1 MLLTDWLCCVAR
13 WKYLNMSKKRLFWL
27 AFFFL
32 VFSSAGN
39 AQRYFIGFEPD
50 EAQTF
55 WTDFTPVADSSSP
68 QGKYAGLIRADQTFA
83 LNINAP
89 VPEEL
94 AGINQ
99 NWQLTAFIKSEKLS
113 TGALFVIT
121 VMRADT
127 LVLYQGVRC
136 DDFLRHRT
144 QWNKLH
150 YTFKL
155 PADLSHDIRIK
166 AYIWNREAAEFLVD
180 SVEISVH
187 HSSPLSFLPDFD
199 AIDDDSSRYHTLAY
213 GKNFQLQWQAENQ
226 WLRLADSSGA
236 PISRPIAWIVEL
248 GRKEDSTLWRQTQA
262 WRLKKKSGHRH
273 QTRLHFEARIDEMTA
288 MMEIVI
294 SPNNHQ
300 LRCEVRTT
308 AKRPVILWRN
318 SLVTSFLDSV
328 HAVIRQS
335 GLLDT
340 NSFQPEYYLRNGGV
354 VFGENKRSVMMHNSL
369 QLSSSQLN
377 TQKGQLFLNLDLATD
392 HPLLHYPLIPD
403 TSDYFVD
410 LSAATIQKKQCFRG
424 SFSFFFGLES
434 YDIPR
439 ILWIPDG
446 YDAAFVWTEHAD
458 WTDIATQRAVNFGRS
473 NLVRPADA
481 VGGFVGYDIPVTRS
495 IFYANPDGIR
505 NSQASN
511 GHFMGFHATL
521 TTDTAFAN
529 LMQQLHDKGHEL
541 CLHTPEQ
548 FTSTSAMLRRALKDM
563 QLRFGSVSWI
573 DHGYNNKAENNR
585 ENLCCD
591 GLDPQS
597 PVAVRRLWKKH
608 GIRYLWNAWYEEVS
622 PWNDFAF
629 DGHFMIPYPGFG
641 DAFPVPMVCRH
652 PSFPE
657 AMLWGT
663 TGTLE
668 APTDEVWDY
677 LFQPKRME
685 KLIQNRSVYF
695 AHIYPAWVKEGKGY
709 WKSDVDG
716 NLVAMDGFNRALKT
730 LQQLREKR
738 LVLPSTVQQ
747 IVSHYEGLRQ
757 IRVEKI
763 SDHSLELFNPS
774 RITIKGMS
782 MAMKGNS
789 VQINGRETKNRKVS
803 GDEIIFW
810 FDLRPQE
817 CVTIDW

>member
-1 MLLTDWLCCVAR
+1 
-13 WKYLNMSKKRLFWL
+13 MSKKRLFWL
-27 AFFFL
+27 ALFFL

-50 EAQTF
+50 EAHAL

-68 QGKYAGLIRADQTFA
+68 QGKYAGLIRADQTYA
-83 LNINAP
+83 LNINAS

-94 AGINQ
+94 VGTNQ

-127 LVLYQGVRC
+127 LVLYHGVRC
-136 DDFLRHRT
+136 DDFLQHQA
-144 QWNKLH
+144 QWNNLH
-150 YTFKL
+150 YTFML
-155 PADLSHDIRIK
+155 PADLSRDIRLK
-166 AYIWNREAAEFLVD
+166 AYIWNREAAEFLLD
-180 SVEISVH
+180 SVEIAIH
-187 HSSPLSFLPDFD
+187 KSPVISFLPDLESV
-199 AIDDDSSRYHTLAY
+199 DDDSSVYQTLAA
-213 GKNFQLQWQAENQ
+213 GKNFQLQWQAEKQ

-236 PISRPIAWIVEL
+236 PISRPIVWIVEL
-248 GRKEDSTLWRQTQA
+248 GRKADSTLWRQTQA
-262 WRLKKKSGHRH
+262 WKLKKKTGDRQ
-273 QTRLHFEARIDEMTA
+273 QTRLHFEARIEEMTA
-288 MMEIVI
+288 MLEIVI
-294 SPNNHQ
+294 SPKDNH
-300 LRCEVRTT
+300 LICEVKTI
-308 AKRPVILWRN
+308 ANKPVTLWRN
-318 SLVTSFLDSV
+318 SLVTSFVDSV

-340 NSFQPEYYLRNGGV
+340 KSFQSEYYLRNGGV
-354 VFGENKRSVMMHNSL
+354 IFGENERTVMMHNSL

-392 HPLLHYPLIPD
+392 HPLLHYPLNPD
-403 TSDYFVD
+403 TLDYFVD
-410 LSAATIQKKQCFRG
+410 LSAATIQKRQCVSG

-434 YDIPR
+434 NAVPR
-439 ILWIPDG
+439 FLWVPYG

-481 VGGFVGYDIPVTRS
+481 VGGFIGYGIPVTRS

-505 NSQASN
+505 NRQASD
-511 GHFMGFHATL
+511 GLFTGFHATL
-521 TTDTAFAN
+521 TSDSAFAN
-529 LMQQLHDKGHEL
+529 LMLQLYDEGHEI

-548 FTSTSAMLRRALKDM
+548 FTSTPAMLRKALKDM
-563 QLRFGSVSWI
+563 QLRFKSVNWI

-597 PVAVRRLWKKH
+597 PVTARRLWKKY
-608 GIRYLWNAWYEEVS
+608 GIRYLWNAWYEEAS

-629 DGHFMIPYPGFG
+629 DGNFMIPYPGFG

-709 WKSDVDG
+709 WKSEADG

-730 LQQLREKR
+730 LQKLREKR

-774 RITIKGMS
+774 NITIRGMS
-782 MAMKGNS
+782 MAMTGNS
-789 VQINGRETKNRKVS
+789 VRVNGRKTKNQKNS

-817 CVTIDW
+817 RVTIDW

>member
-1 MLLTDWLCCVAR
+1 
-13 WKYLNMSKKRLFWL
+13 MSKKRLFWL
-27 AFFFL
+27 AIFFL

-39 AQRYFIGFEPD
+39 AQHYFIGFEPD
-50 EAQTF
+50 EAHAP

-68 QGKYAGLIRADQTFA
+68 QGKYAGLIRADQTYA
-83 LNINAP
+83 LNINTAL
-89 VPEEL
+89 PEEL
-94 AGINQ
+94 AGTNL
-99 NWQLTAFIKSEKLS
+99 NWQLTAFLKSEKPS

-127 LVLYQGVRC
+127 LVLYNGVRC
-136 DDFLRHRT
+136 DDFLQHRA

-150 YTFKL
+150 YTFNL
-155 PADLSHDIRIK
+155 PANISRDIRLK

-180 SVEISVH
+180 SVEIAVH
-187 HSSPLSFLPDFD
+187 KSPVISFLPDLESV
-199 AIDDDSSRYHTLAY
+199 DDDSSVYQTLAT
-213 GKNFQLQWQAENQ
+213 GKNFQLQWEALNQ
-226 WLRLADSSGA
+226 WLRLADSSGV
-236 PISRPIAWIVEL
+236 PISRPLLWIVEL
-248 GRKEDSTLWRQTQA
+248 GRKADSTLWRQTQA
-262 WRLKKKSGHRH
+262 WKLKKTTGDRQ
-273 QTRLHFEARIDEMTA
+273 QTRLHFEARIYEMTA
-288 MMEIVI
+288 LLEIVI
-294 SPNNHQ
+294 SQKDNH
-300 LRCEVRTT
+300 LICEVKTI
-308 AKRPVILWRN
+308 ANKPVTLWRN
-318 SLVTSFLDSV
+318 SLVTSFVDSV

-340 NSFQPEYYLRNGGV
+340 KSFQSEYYLRNGGV
-354 VFGENKRSVMMHNSL
+354 IFGENERTVMMHNSL

-410 LSAATIQKKQCFRG
+410 LSAATIQKKQCFSG
-424 SFSFFFGLES
+424 SFSFFFGLKS
-434 YDIPR
+434 NAVPR
-439 ILWIPDG
+439 FLWVPYG

-481 VGGFVGYDIPVTRS
+481 VGGFIGYGIPVTRS

-505 NSQASN
+505 NRQASD
-511 GHFMGFHATL
+511 GLFTGFHATL
-521 TTDTAFAN
+521 TSDSAFAN
-529 LMQQLHDKGHEL
+529 LMLQLYDEGHEI

-548 FTSTSAMLRRALKDM
+548 FTSTPAMLRKALKDM
-563 QLRFGSVSWI
+563 QLRFKSVNWI

-597 PVAVRRLWKKH
+597 PVTARRLWKKY
-608 GIRYLWNAWYEEVS
+608 GIRYLWNAWYEEVG
-622 PWNDFAF
+622 PWNAFAF

-641 DAFPVPMVCRH
+641 DAFPVSMISRH

-677 LFQPKRME
+677 LFQPKRMDQ
-685 KLIQNRSVYF
+685 LIQNRSVYF
-695 AHIYPAWVKEGKGY
+695 AHTYPAWVKEGKGY
-709 WKSDVDG
+709 WKSEADG
-716 NLVAMDGFNRALKT
+716 NMVAMDGFNRALKT

-738 LVLPSTVQQ
+738 LVLPATVQQ

-757 IRVEKI
+757 IRIAKI

-774 RITIKGMS
+774 NIAIRGMS
-782 MAMKGNS
+782 MAMTGNK
-789 VQINGRETKNRKVS
+789 VRVNGRETKNQKLS
-803 GDEIIFW
+803 GDDIILW
-810 FDLRPQE
+810 FDLKPQE
-817 CVTIDW
+817 RVTIDW